1 MMRWIQ
7 KLTVERVVIRTIL
20 PVFAAILATAIV
32 FSLASAQPQQQD
44 QPLRSCKNEVKT
56 RFQAVK
62 RSSINVYLAD
72 SSNPNN
78 ERNNTVNWQIT
89 EGRFQ
94 GTSGFCRVNQTGR
107 VVSFQQ
113 NNNSDGTNNGNLQEF
128 GRVVGIGTF
137 SVIRD
142 SYRYSTN
149 GNTREFDALVNDRQ
163 QRWWADCR
171 TREIGRQYQQ
181 AIRQNQ
187 GTLDVNLFVCTDQY
201 ANGNEYPQ
209 PAPYPQPDPY
219 PQPSYYPDPYPVPG
233 AW

>member
-1 MMRWIQ
+1 MMRRIQ
-7 KLTVERVVIRTIL
+7 KLTVERVVIHTIL

-32 FSLASAQPQQQD
+32 FSLALAQPQQQD
-44 QPLRSCKNEVKT
+44 QPLRSCKNEVKA

-62 RSSINVYLAD
+62 KSSINVSLAD
-72 SSNPNN
+72 NSNQNN
-78 ERNNTVNWQIT
+78 ERNTTRVNWQIT

-94 GTSGFCRVNQTGR
+94 GTSGFCRVNQAGR
-107 VVSFQQ
+107 VAAFQQ
-113 NNNSDGTNNGNLQEF
+113 NNNSDGTSSSNLQEF
-128 GRVVGIGTF
+128 GRVVGVGTF

-149 GNTREFDALVNDRQ
+149 GATREFDALVNDRQ

-187 GTLDVNLFVCTDQY
+187 GTLDVNLFVCTDQS
-201 ANGNEYPQ
+201 ANGNGYPQ
-209 PAPYPQPDPY
+209 PAPYPPPDPY
-219 PQPSYYPDPYPVPG
+219 PQPPYYPPYPVPG